1 MTTAIEWAD
10 EVWNPVT
17 GCTKV
22 SAGCK
27 HCYAERLHTMRHQ
40 AYLAGKALPAQ
51 YAQPFEVVQ
60 LHPERLSMPAHWKK
74 PRKIF
79 VNSMSD
85 LFHESVPVDAIADVF
100 AIAAVEHRHTYM
112 ILTKRAR
119 RMHAVLK
126 SQAFLDEYR
135 FGVKVLSDHSLTADF
150 PPSNVWLGVSAE
162 TQSLAYLR
170 IPHLLDTPAAVRF
183 VSIEPMLEPVDLW
196 RFGKREETFGSVFDH
211 RGTYPF
217 YRDLG
222 FPDFPVKISSGIDW
236 VICGG
241 ETGPDAR
248 PMNVAWA
255 RALRDQCR
263 DADVPFFYKRGG
275 QGQGRELDGVRYE
288 QFPG

>member
-27 HCYAERLHTMRHQ
+27 HCYAERLHMMRHQ

-60 LHPERLSMPAHWKK
+60 LHPERLSMPAHWKR

-85 LFHESVPVDAIADVF
+85 LFHEDVPVDYIANVF
-100 AIAAVEHRHTYM
+100 AVMALEDRHIY
-112 ILTKRAR
+112 IVATKRAK
-119 RMHAVLK
+119 RMYDVVT
-126 SQAFLDEYR
+126 SDEFAREYMECIR
-135 FGVKVLSDHSLTADF
+135 ILTENSWTGVYEPL
-150 PPSNVWLGVSAE
+150 PNVWLLVSVENQQAADE
-162 TQSLAYLR
+162 RVPYLL
-170 IPHLLDTPAAVRF
+170 HTPAAVRG
-183 VSIEPMLEPVDLW
+183 VSVEPMLGPVD
-196 RFGKREETFGSVFDH
+196 FVYKKGHYETNLLTGWMTTAAEPIPCPS
-211 RGTYPF
+211 
-217 YRDLG
+217 L
-222 FPDFPVKISSGIDW
+222 DW

-288 QFPG
+288 QFPV